1 MYFLTVHVVS
11 VIFFWSTQTHKFLS
25 FLGST
30 THGWI
35 RDLTNEGIESN
46 PGPTWKEYV
55 DHLKK
60 KYEEDEWALVDKELA
75 NIKTKMKEEYK
86 KDIVDTTDLIGYLA
100 KRKLGDA
107 TIQRSLEEALQ
118 QLSSGMLF
126 NVSFCSNCAGSIASV
141 VSVIFLLAISISLL
155 ILDHSLTICIS

>member
-1 MYFLTVHVVS
+1 LIAYVVS
-11 VIFFWSTQTHKFLS
+11 VIFLLLHTTHKFLLS
-25 FLGST
+25 FLGSS

-46 PGPTWKEYV
+46 PGPTWKEFV

-60 KYEEDEWALVDKELA
+60 KYEEDEWALVDKELV
-75 NIKTKMKEEYK
+75 NIKTKMKAEYK
-86 KDIVDTTDLIGYLA
+86 KDIVDTTDLIDYLS
-100 KRKLGDA
+100 KTKLDNA

-126 NVSFCSNCAGSIASV
+126 NVSFCFNCSE
-141 VSVIFLLAISISLL
+141 L
-155 ILDHSLTICIS
+155 IICIS